1 MAARRL
7 DPHKLDVAALVA
19 DAGRIEG
26 EIDGQTL
33 ERWREMQSPP
43 ADVPLPTV
51 RWAARGEQRQ
61 RSGGAPQTWLHLQ
74 VAALAWPTCQRCLQP
89 FRTPID
95 LERAFR
101 FVATEREAEALD
113 AESEDDVLALSPSFD
128 LIGLVEDE
136 LVLAWPLV
144 PRHVQCSQPQHDAGA
159 EPPAESGPFAALAA
173 WKSHRPKA

>member
-7 DPHKLDVAALVA
+7 DPHKLDIAALAA

-26 EIDGQTL
+26 EVDGQAL

-43 ADVPLPTV
+43 ADVSLPPVSWT
-51 RWAARGEQRQ
+51 ARGERRA
-61 RSGGAPQTWLHLQ
+61 RSGQAPQTWMHLQ
-74 VAALAWPTCQRCLQP
+74 VQARAWPTCQRCLQP
-89 FRTPID
+89 FCTPIE

-101 FVATEREAEALD
+101 FVGTEGEAEALD
-113 AESEDDVLALSPSFD
+113 AESEDDVLVLSPSFD

-144 PRHVQCSQPQHDAGA
+144 PRHAQCN
-159 EPPAESGPFAALAA
+159 PPEHSRDGETPPEQGPFAALAA
-173 WKSHRPKA
+173 LKSRQPRP